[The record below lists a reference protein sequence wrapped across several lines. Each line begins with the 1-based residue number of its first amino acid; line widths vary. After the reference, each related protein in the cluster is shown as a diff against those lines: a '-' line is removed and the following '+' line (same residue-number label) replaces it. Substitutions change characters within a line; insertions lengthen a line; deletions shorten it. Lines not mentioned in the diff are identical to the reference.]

1 MVIKRFYISADGGKV
16 TDVGL
21 RPALAYHATST
32 YNLKIV
38 AHNIF
43 GEKPTENRV
52 EVIVKGDERSIDLF
66 RNYVEMND
74 IRLFKQGPM
83 YKVSKTENFKGKE
96 PDWDYCLNTINSEQM
111 YHGITAMSQVAGSL
125 GSIDKQLGSIDKQF
139 GSIDKQFGI
148 MIEKYGAF
156 GEYMKQ
162 IVNFQNETKE
172 KLANLDYLKDI
183 KEKIDSLIK

>member
-1 MVIKRFYISADGGKV
+1 MPIKRFYISADGGKV

-52 EVIVKGDERSIDLF
+52 EVIVKGDERSISLF

-74 IRLFKQGPM
+74 IRLLRQGSM
-83 YKVSKTENFKGKE
+83 YKVSKSENYKGKE
-96 PDWDYCLNTINSEQM
+96 PNWDYCLNTINAEQM

-139 GSIDKQFGI
+139 GI
-148 MIEKYGAF
+148 MIEKYGVF

-162 IVNFQNETKE
+162 IVSFQNETKE
-172 KLANLDYLKDI
+172 KLTNLDYLKDI
-183 KEKIDSLIK
+183 KEKIDSLTK

>member
-1 MVIKRFYISADGGKV
+1 MPIKRFYISADGGKV

-52 EVIVKGDERSIDLF
+52 EVVVKGDGRSIDLF

-74 IRLFKQGPM
+74 VRLFKQGPM
-83 YKVSKTENFKGKE
+83 YKISKAENYKGKE
-96 PDWDYCLNTINSEQM
+96 PNWDYCLNTINSEQM

-125 GSIDKQLGSIDKQF
+125 

-172 KLANLDYLKDI
+172 KLTNLDYLKDI
-183 KEKIDSLIK
+183 KDRIDSLTK